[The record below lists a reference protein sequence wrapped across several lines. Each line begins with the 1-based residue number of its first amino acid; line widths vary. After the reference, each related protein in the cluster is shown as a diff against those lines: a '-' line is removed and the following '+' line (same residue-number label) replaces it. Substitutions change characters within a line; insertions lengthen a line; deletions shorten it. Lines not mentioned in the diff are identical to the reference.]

1 MARITKKTIRRCR
14 IQFTVDPN
22 LHERYTAYLTQAKA
36 LCIQIDF
43 SHDFEEWLKN
53 QLEQIGQ
60 ELSKIE
66 TEQTNSHTTH
76 SSDNSPSTIRRNS

>member
-14 IQFTVDPN
+14 IQFTVHPE
-22 LHERYTAYLTQAKA
+22 LHERYTAQLTLAKT
-36 LCIQIDF
+36 LCLQIDF
-43 SHDFEEWLKN
+43 SHDFEEWFKN

-76 SSDNSPSTIRRNS
+76 SSNTSPSTIRRNS